1 MCNCYYLVYEFG
13 RAIAPFILHKNQ
25 FNISVKPPCALLL
38 IFFLAL
44 SYACPPPHVP
54 DTLQALIGPG
64 FNLIVTMDHWACL
77 LFMHLV
83 LLVGIQLVNT
93 TGQACL

>member
-44 SYACPPPHVP
+44 SYACCPPHVP

-64 FNLIVTMDHWACL
+64 FNLEKQSYFIHNKDPDNW
-77 LFMHLV
+77 F
-83 LLVGIQLVNT
+83 
-93 TGQACL
+93 